1 MLNCLFLQLLN
12 YNLFQVFV
20 SVAIL
25 HCRLIQAYTQ
35 FVPLAKLSR
44 M

>member
-1 MLNCLFLQLLN
+1 
-12 YNLFQVFV
+12 
-20 SVAIL
+20 VAIL